1 MEQDNNTPQ
10 GARAN
15 DSRQM
20 VADRVK
26 IIMQAK
32 QLKLADVAQRCSLP
46 PSNLSSIINGKR
58 NPTLDTLDRLATALE
73 VPTWHLL
80 TDPAA
85 GSRNPEPKP
94 EANPEATREQPSP
107 AAAAEDLPFDAEQ
120 DHSANTAPQGG
131 RKFDLCTIDPVTGE
145 TRLYRLVNA

>member
-80 TDPAA
+80 TEPAA
-85 GSRNPEPKP
+85 GSGNNEPKP
-94 EANPEATREQPSP
+94 EANQEVTREQP
-107 AAAAEDLPFDAEQ
+107 AAADLPFDAEQ
-120 DHSANTAPQGG
+120 DHSATTAPQDG

-145 TRLYRLVNA
+145 TRLYRLVND

>member
-80 TDPAA
+80 TEPAA
-85 GSRNPEPKP
+85 GSGKPEPKP
-94 EANPEATREQPSP
+94 EANPEAAREQS
-107 AAAAEDLPFDAEQ
+107 AAADLPFDAEQ
-120 DHSANTAPQGG
+120 DHSTATAPHDG

-145 TRLYRLVNA
+145 TRLYRLVND

>member
-80 TDPAA
+80 TEPAVDS
-85 GSRNPEPKP
+85 GNQEPKP
-94 EANPEATREQPSP
+94 EANPEVTREQP
-107 AAAAEDLPFDAEQ
+107 AAADLPFDAEQ
-120 DHSANTAPQGG
+120 DHSATTAPQDG

-145 TRLYRLVNA
+145 TRLYRLVND

>member
-80 TDPAA
+80 TEPTA
-85 GSRNPEPKP
+85 GSGNQEPKP
-94 EANPEATREQPSP
+94 EANPEATHEQP
-107 AAAAEDLPFDAEQ
+107 AAADLPFYAEQ
-120 DHSANTAPQGG
+120 DHSATTAPQGG

-145 TRLYRLVNA
+145 TRLYRLVND